1 MTIKSIL
8 AQHKTGTLERWFQL
22 ILQTYPADAIKFFE
36 KKGRFT
42 NPTGATIHAEI
53 ETIFDQ
59 LLDGFDKERVK
70 AALDNIVRI
79 RAVQEFSPSD
89 AISFVFSLKQAIR
102 EGLETQITEQGL
114 ADELVQFESEVDAL
128 ALLTFDIYVKC
139 REQLFELR
147 TDELKRQTYKLL
159 ERANRMP

>member
-1 MTIKSIL
+1 MTIKSLL
-8 AQHKTGTLERWFQL
+8 AQHKISTLERWFQL
-22 ILQTYPADAIKFFE
+22 ILETYPADAVKFFE

-42 NPTGATIHAEI
+42 NPTGATIHGEI
-53 ETIFDQ
+53 ETIYDQ
-59 LLDGFDKERVK
+59 LIDGFDRERVK
-70 AALDNIVRI
+70 AALDSIVRL

-89 AISFVFSLKQAIR
+89 AISFVFSLKQAVR
-102 EGLETQITEQGL
+102 DGLEAQVKELGL

-128 ALLTFDIYVKC
+128 ALLSFDIYVKC